1 LVPERSFQNFL
12 NPKVVL
18 DVGLC
23 RLCDL
28 AARRL
33 HVDLADSLARV
44 QSVTLPGSPA
54 AVIGVPGAIRLQN
67 GAASLAGPSW
77 GAPRLRRHHFRCD
90 DRDLHEIAVLPA
102 RSRCLHPMS
111 YEIGAGLALARQL
124 RFEEAVAAVLPLTDP
139 CG

>member
-1 LVPERSFQNFL
+1 M

-33 HVDLADSLARV
+33 HVDLADSVGPV
-44 QSVTLPGSPA
+44 QGVAPPASPA
-54 AVIGVPGAIRLQN
+54 AVIGVPGVPGGARLRN
-67 GAASLAGPSW
+67 VAAPLAVTSW
-77 GAPRLRRHHFRCD
+77 RAPRLRRHHSRCD
-90 DRDLHEIAVLPA
+90 DRDLHEIASLPA

-124 RFEEAVAAVLPLTDP
+124 RFEEVVAAVLPPTDP
-139 CG
+139 RG